1 MSTTHSRTRTR
12 IRAIVVAI
20 LVLAFVIPWTYA
32 HIAYAWPWKRF
43 QTGTRITCQ
52 GQYLVGAEP
61 NQNATRLGTLTNDSL
76 VRLDAWGE
84 IRMGAETAGF
94 TLFTIEGN
102 NVNDIAHV
110 PELQLGEST
119 TVEGVGTFTLKRT
132 HSDIVWFTP
141 NPGKA
146 TFCFDPDPTFTVYD
160 YAQQGH

>member
-102 NVNDIAHV
+102 HVNDIAHV

-119 TVEGVGTFTLKRT
+119 TIAGVGTFTLSRA
-132 HSDIVWFTP
+132 HSGIVWFTP
-141 NPGKA
+141 NPGGA
-146 TFCFDPDPTFTVYD
+146 TFCFTPDPTFTVNPYF
-160 YAQQGH
+160 

>member
-12 IRAIVVAI
+12 VRAIVVAI

-76 VRLDAWGE
+76 VRLDA
-84 IRMGAETAGF
+84 
-94 TLFTIEGN
+94 
-102 NVNDIAHV
+102 
-110 PELQLGEST
+110 
-119 TVEGVGTFTLKRT
+119 
-132 HSDIVWFTP
+132 
-141 NPGKA
+141 
-146 TFCFDPDPTFTVYD
+146 
-160 YAQQGH
+160 

>member
-1 MSTTHSRTRTR
+1 MRVKPPRKRTIAT
-12 IRAIVVAI
+12 V

-84 IRMGAETAGF
+84 ISMGAETAGF

-102 NVNDIAHV
+102 HVNDIAHV

-119 TVEGVGTFTLKRT
+119 TVAGVGTFTLK
-132 HSDIVWFTP
+132 
-141 NPGKA
+141 
-146 TFCFDPDPTFTVYD
+146 
-160 YAQQGH
+160 